1 MTGEQAHLLQT
12 SGRGLGV
19 EFGADS
25 IRRLDAFL
33 GLLHLWNQ
41 RTRLVGDREA
51 VVIVAKHV
59 VDCLAPV
66 ALMPPRG
73 IVVDVG
79 SGGGFPG
86 AIIACLRPDL
96 GLVFI
101 ESRRRPASFL
111 REVVRSVP
119 LPEAQVVEQRGED
132 AAKEPQLARRANA
145 VISRALR
152 ADVFLPIAAQLVA
165 SDGTVVAMQTPASI
179 EATTAVGRSCG
190 LELADQRRYELPSG
204 EARVLIVFRPAAGR

>member
-1 MTGEQAHLLQT
+1 LL
-12 SGRGLGV
+12 
-19 EFGADS
+19 
-25 IRRLDAFL
+25 
-33 GLLHLWNQ
+33 
-41 RTRLVGDREA
+41 GDREPA
-51 VVIVAKHV
+51 VIVATHV

-66 ALMPPRG
+66 PLMPARG

-86 AIIACLRPDL
+86 AVIACLRPDL
-96 GLVFI
+96 GLVLV

-132 AAKEPQLARRANA
+132 AAKDPRLTRRANA

-152 ADVFLPIAAQLVA
+152 ADVFLPIASQLVA
-165 SDGTVVAMQTPASI
+165 SDGMVVAMQTPASI
-179 EATTAVGRSCG
+179 EATAEVGRNCG
-190 LELADQRRYELPSG
+190 LEVADQRRYELPSG
-204 EARVLIVFRPAAGR
+204 EARILIVFRPVASR